1 MPSYA
6 LTRNDSRTY
15 YDHQSFYALSNRTTY
30 HEAKGNMT
38 TPTTTTKRTTAR
50 TTEARKEREKAQRRE
65 AIQNAAMHLF
75 FDQGFERTTMDQ
87 IAEKAELSKGT
98 LYLYFPS
105 KAELYI
111 SLVLEGFN
119 MLADRLGKRLKRMSP
134 EADPFERG
142 KLWFSVFID
151 HSLEHR
157 ELFRITQ
164 YFLTEEA
171 RRTISQQLVDQVNWG
186 HAAFL
191 NIIAALFEEAK
202 AQGQLAEGIDPHAFA
217 VIAWRMTTG
226 MLDLAVI
233 DEKIGAESPKA
244 YRALFELAFDILI
257 DGVRRR

>member
-1 MPSYA
+1 M
-6 LTRNDSRTY
+6 TI
-15 YDHQSFYALSNRTTY
+15 RTT
-30 HEAKGNMT
+30 AK
-38 TPTTTTKRTTAR
+38 TTTKR
-50 TTEARKEREKAQRRE
+50 TEARKEREKAQRRE
-65 AIQNAAMHLF
+65 DIQTAAMHLF

-98 LYLYFPS
+98 LYLYFSS

-142 KLWFSVFID
+142 KAWFLAFVD

-164 YFLTEEA
+164 YFLTDEARRSISQELIDQVDAAHTAFLATIAGLIEEA
-171 RRTISQQLVDQVNWG
+171 R
-186 HAAFL
+186 
-191 NIIAALFEEAK
+191 

-226 MLDLAVI
+226 ILDLAVV